1 MKKDK
6 KVLLI
11 SHLWPES
18 PQRLT
23 PSTGIYVYEQVE
35 ELKKLCDVKIFVP
48 VRINPSIKEIFLIFF
63 SKKREKILEKFKI
76 KEQKNDFKLLK
87 YPKVFSKHFDS
98 FLISFILHLKTKD
111 DRFDVI
117 HSHTLFP
124 DGFTGY
130 ILSRLK
136 KIPFVVTI
144 HGSDLMF
151 INRRPLDKILVN
163 YYLKKSKKVIVV
175 SEKMRKILKNDFKI
189 ENSIVIRNGIK
200 EIFEITDQ
208 SKNLLFVGRLT
219 YVKDPLI
226 LIDIFNEF
234 LKIRKDFKL
243 KIVGDGPL
251 REQVLKRIDEYKI
264 KDYVDFQGFV
274 ERIRMKDI
282 YRKAFL
288 TLITS
293 KSEGFPTILFES
305 FSSGVPVI
313 SFDVGGVK
321 EVVKD
326 YKTGFIVEKRDKQ
339 EFLKKLVEA
348 VEYSWDRE
356 YLRNF
361 SSNFTWEKIS
371 KKIVEKVYK

>member
-6 KVLLI
+6 KVLLV

-35 ELKKLCDVKIFVP
+35 ELKKVCDVKIFVP
-48 VRINPSIKEIFLIFF
+48 VRINPSIKEILLIAFT
-63 SKKREKILEKFKI
+63 SKRERILEKYKI
-76 KEQKNDFKLLK
+76 KQPEKDFNFLK
-87 YPKVFSKHFDS
+87 YYKIFSKHFDS
-98 FLISFILHLKTKD
+98 FLISFLLYLKTKD
-111 DRFDVI
+111 ERFDVI

-124 DGFTGY
+124 DGFSGY

-151 INRRPLDKILVN
+151 IKKRPFDKILVN
-163 YYLKKSKKVIVV
+163 YYLRKAKKVIVV
-175 SEKMRKILKNDFKI
+175 SEKMQKILENDFKI
-189 ENSIVIRNGIK
+189 KNSIVIRNGIK
-200 EIFEITDQ
+200 EIFEMTDG

-219 YVKDPLI
+219 DVKDPLM

-234 LKIRKDFKL
+234 LKIRSDFKL

-251 REQVLKRIDEYKI
+251 KAQVLKRIDEYKI
-264 KDYVDFQGFV
+264 NDHVDFEGFV
-274 ERIRMKDI
+274 EREKIKDV
-282 YRKAFL
+282 YKKGFL

-305 FSSGVPVI
+305 FSSGIPVV

-326 YKTGFIVEKRDKQ
+326 YKTGFVIEKRDMQ
-339 EFLKKLVEA
+339 QFVKKLVEA
-348 VEYSWDRE
+348 VDYNWDRE

-361 SSNFTWEKIS
+361 SSNFTWKKIS
-371 KKIVEKVYK
+371 EEILEKVY